1 LNVERLRISASV
13 RKAII
18 VALNVAVI
26 AVICLALIWG
36 ETYWRQR
43 AQFAKGESALA
54 RMDYI
59 AAIDGYAASIHMYT
73 PGSSLVR
80 ESAERIW
87 AMGEICERMG
97 DNDRALIAYRAL
109 RSSFYAAQGLY
120 TPGKD
125 WISLCDGKIEKLAR

>member
-1 LNVERLRISASV
+1 MNHT
-13 RKAII
+13 RKAKII
-18 VALNVAVI
+18 TLNVAVT
-26 AVICLALIWG
+26 AVVCLVLIWG

-80 ESAERIW
+80 KSAERIW
-87 AMGEICERMG
+87 AMGEICERIG
-97 DNDRALIAYRAL
+97 DYDRALIAYRTL

-120 TPGKD
+120 TPGKE
-125 WISLCDGKIEKLAR
+125 WISRCDGKIAKLAR